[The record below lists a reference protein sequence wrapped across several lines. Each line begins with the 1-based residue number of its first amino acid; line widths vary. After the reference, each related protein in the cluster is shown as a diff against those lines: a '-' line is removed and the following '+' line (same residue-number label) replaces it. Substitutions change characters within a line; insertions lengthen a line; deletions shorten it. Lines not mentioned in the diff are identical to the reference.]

1 MLINRISP
9 RRALIYGRRLFRP
22 NPSQSFS
29 SASSSSSY
37 YSSVSRSFLSAKS
50 NSRIDFNFK
59 HVKGYCFSAP
69 PVLNIPVGNIVEI
82 PLAQTGEGIAECEL
96 LKWYVQ
102 EGDFVEDFQPLCE
115 VQSDKATIEITSRY
129 KGKVCNVLHVPGDI
143 VKVGA
148 TLLKILID
156 EPACSSMNLGASE
169 NANSSD
175 SDSDQIS
182 ADESAFNTG
191 ALVDSENVKQLSSDN
206 GKGKQAGVLST
217 PAVRSLA
224 KEHGIDINDV
234 CGSGKDGRVLKED
247 VLNFAVNKG
256 ITKTPSAVLHADF
269 VEQLHGAEERSC
281 DARTKYDRP
290 SEDTILPLRGFQ
302 RAMIKSMSLAAKV
315 PHFHYVDEIICD
327 ALVELKTSFQK
338 NNPYPDVKHTFLP
351 MLIKSLSMAL
361 IKYPSVNSCFKEDA
375 FEVILKGSHNIGIA
389 MATPHGLVVPNIK
402 NVQSLSILEITKEL
416 ARLQQLASD
425 NKLTSEDISGGTIT
439 LSNIGAIGGKF
450 GSPLLNLPE
459 VSIIA
464 IGRIQK
470 LPRFTEDGNVYP
482 ASLMTV
488 NIGADHRVLD
498 GATVARFCN
507 EWKKLIENPELL
519 MLHLR

>member
-1 MLINRISP
+1 MLITRIWQ
-9 RRALIYGRRLFRP
+9 RRALIYSRRLFHL
-22 NPSQSFS
+22 SASETFS
-29 SASSSSSY
+29 SGSSSSSY
-37 YSSVSRSFLSAKS
+37 HSSVSRSF
-50 NSRIDFNFK
+50 NSFLLPKANSSID
-59 HVKGYCFSAP
+59 
-69 PVLNIPVGNIVEI
+69 
-82 PLAQTGEGIAECEL
+82 
-96 LKWYVQ
+96 
-102 EGDFVEDFQPLCE
+102 GDYVEDFQPLCE

-129 KGKVCNVLHVPGDI
+129 KGKVSNILHGPGDI

-156 EPACSSMNLGASE
+156 ESACPSTTFSVSE
-169 NANSSD
+169 NAKSP
-175 SDSDQIS
+175 DSDQILVN
-182 ADESAFNTG
+182 ESVSTASFD
-191 ALVDSENVKQLSSDN
+191 DSVNVKQLDSDI

-224 KEHGIDINDV
+224 KEHGIDINEV
-234 CGSGKDGRVLKED
+234 CGTGKDGRVLKED
-247 VLNFAVNKG
+247 VLNYAVNKG
-256 ITKTPSAVLHADF
+256 ITKTPSAGF
-269 VEQLHGAEERSC
+269 GEQVHGAEE
-281 DARTKYDRP
+281 YN
-290 SEDTILPLRGFQ
+290 
-302 RAMIKSMSLAAKV
+302 
-315 PHFHYVDEIICD
+315 EINCD

-338 NNPYPDVKHTFLP
+338 NNPYLDVKHTFLP
-351 MLIKSLSMAL
+351 ILIKSLSMAL
-361 IKYPSVNSCFKEDA
+361 IKYPNVNSCFKEDA

-402 NVQSLSILEITKEL
+402 NVQNLSILEITKDL

-425 NKLTSEDISGGTIT
+425 NKLSSEDICGGTIT

-470 LPRFTEDGNVYP
+470 VPQFTDDGNVYP

>member
-1 MLINRISP
+1 M
-9 RRALIYGRRLFRP
+9 
-22 NPSQSFS
+22 
-29 SASSSSSY
+29 
-37 YSSVSRSFLSAKS
+37 
-50 NSRIDFNFK
+50 
-59 HVKGYCFSAP
+59 
-69 PVLNIPVGNIVEI
+69 
-82 PLAQTGEGIAECEL
+82 
-96 LKWYVQ
+96 
-102 EGDFVEDFQPLCE
+102 GDFVEDFQPLCE

-129 KGKVCNVLHVPGDI
+129 KGKVCNILHVPGDI

-148 TLLKILID
+148 TLLKISID
-156 EPACSSMNLGASE
+156 EPACSSMDFGASE
-169 NANSSD
+169 NAKSL
-175 SDSDQIS
+175 DSDQIS
-182 ADESAFNTG
+182 VNESAYTTIN
-191 ALVDSENVKQLSSDN
+191 LVDSENVKQLDSDN

-224 KEHGIDINDV
+224 KEHGIDINNV
-234 CGSGKDGRVLKED
+234 CGTGKDGRVLKED

-256 ITKTPSAVLHADF
+256 ITKTPAAVLHADF
-269 VEQLHGAEERSC
+269 VEQLHGAEERGC
-281 DARTKYDRP
+281 DAKNKYDRP

-315 PHFHYVDEIICD
+315 PHFHYVDEINCD
-327 ALVELKTSFQK
+327 ALVKLKTSFQK

-351 MLIKSLSMAL
+351 ILVKSLSMAL

-425 NKLTSEDISGGTIT
+425 NKLTSEDICGGTIT

-488 NIGADHRVLD
+488 NVGADHRVLD

>member
-1 MLINRISP
+1 M
-9 RRALIYGRRLFRP
+9 
-22 NPSQSFS
+22 
-29 SASSSSSY
+29 
-37 YSSVSRSFLSAKS
+37 
-50 NSRIDFNFK
+50 NF
-59 HVKGYCFSAP
+59 
-69 PVLNIPVGNIVEI
+69 
-82 PLAQTGEGIAECEL
+82 
-96 LKWYVQ
+96 
-102 EGDFVEDFQPLCE
+102 
-115 VQSDKATIEITSRY
+115 
-129 KGKVCNVLHVPGDI
+129 
-143 VKVGA
+143 GA
-148 TLLKILID
+148 
-156 EPACSSMNLGASE
+156 AE
-169 NANSSD
+169 NAKSSD

-182 ADESAFNTG
+182 VNESAFTPINL
-191 ALVDSENVKQLSSDN
+191 ADSENVKQLDSDD
-206 GKGKQAGVLST
+206 GKGKRAGVLST
-217 PAVRSLA
+217 PAVRCLA

-234 CGSGKDGRVLKED
+234 CGTGKDGRVLKED
-247 VLNFAVNKG
+247 VLKFSVNKG
-256 ITKTPSAVLHADF
+256 IAKTPSAVLHADF
-269 VEQLHGAEERSC
+269 VEQLHGAEEHGC
-281 DARTKYDRP
+281 DVKSKYDKP

-315 PHFHYVDEIICD
+315 PHFHYVDEINCD

-351 MLIKSLSMAL
+351 ILIKSLSMAL

-389 MATPHGLVVPNIK
+389 MATQHGLVVPNIK
-402 NVQSLSILEITKEL
+402 NVQSLSISEITKEL

-425 NKLTSEDISGGTIT
+425 NKLTSEDICGGTIT

-470 LPRFTEDGNVYP
+470 LPRFTGDGSVYP

-519 MLHLR
+519 TLNLR

>member
-1 MLINRISP
+1 MLSTRIWQ

-22 NPSQSFS
+22 SASESFS
-29 SASSSSSY
+29 SGSSSSSY
-37 YSSVSRSFLSAKS
+37 HSSVSRSFDSFLLPKA
-50 NSRIDFNFK
+50 NSCIDFNFK
-59 HVKGYCFSAP
+59 HVKGYCFSAQS
-69 PVLNIPVGNIVEI
+69 VLDIPVGNIVEV

-102 EGDFVEDFQPLCE
+102 EGDYVEDFQPLCE

-129 KGKVCNVLHVPGDI
+129 KGKVYNILHGPGDI

-156 EPACSSMNLGASE
+156 ESACPSMTFAVSE
-169 NANSSD
+169 NAKSL
-175 SDSDQIS
+175 DSDQI
-182 ADESAFNTG
+182 
-191 ALVDSENVKQLSSDN
+191 LL
-206 GKGKQAGVLST
+206 GKQAGVLST

-224 KEHGIDINDV
+224 KEHGIDINEV

-256 ITKTPSAVLHADF
+256 IIKTPSTGF
-269 VEQLHGAEERSC
+269 GEQVHGAEEYSY
-281 DARTKYDRP
+281 DAKNKYDRP

-302 RAMIKSMSLAAKV
+302 RAMVKSMSLAAKV
-315 PHFHYVDEIICD
+315 PHFHYVDEINCD

-351 MLIKSLSMAL
+351 ILIKSLSMAL

-389 MATPHGLVVPNIK
+389 MATLHGLVVPNIK
-402 NVQSLSILEITKEL
+402 NVQNLSILEITKEL

-425 NKLTSEDISGGTIT
+425 NKLSSEDVSGGTIT

-470 LPRFTEDGNVYP
+470 VPQFTDDGNVYP